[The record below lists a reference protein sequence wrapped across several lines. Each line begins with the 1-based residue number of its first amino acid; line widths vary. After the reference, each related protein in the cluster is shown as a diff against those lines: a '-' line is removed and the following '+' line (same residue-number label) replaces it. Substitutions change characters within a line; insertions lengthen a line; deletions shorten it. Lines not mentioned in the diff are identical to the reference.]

1 MQRVLK
7 ISKYRN
13 IGLDKPEKLVINN
26 SIKKGEAG
34 NLVILIGAN
43 NSGKSNVLDAL
54 KAIKDGKLQSRDVT
68 TLSFEEKD
76 RVPKVS
82 FEVEDKHNLISYDLT
97 YGAKQSFQINVE
109 DEEIPLP
116 SKEALKADVNAAV
129 EICKNYGRSID
140 LSSTIAKIDAFEGQ
154 MTKEFADEIR
164 NTITGSFRQPYGYS
178 LNDFARYMP
187 SNGYWAS
194 SYRQS
199 LPNSIEKANSYC
211 LSKYGIKFLPNIV
224 FYKEQFLSKN
234 DLQTAPGQIRNSLF
248 FISLFKA
255 IGIPLSEIENTYKQ
269 YDEFSNP
276 AILRKLKKK
285 IDSSISI
292 LTNQFNKL
300 YFAESDEYKFMLSLD
315 DSLISFGMARGKDED
330 PIMLEYQS
338 TGFRWFFNLFFNFL
352 GSNDLHPG
360 DIIVMDEPATNL
372 HPKGQQEL
380 RSFMKDF
387 AKKNDLTFI
396 IATHSP
402 FLIDVDNFDEL
413 RVISMENNRSKIDN
427 NFFAVNNGDPDSL
440 LPIKESLTIEQNVL
454 YNLNTEVVWVEG
466 ITDYNYLTM
475 FKALLGEK
483 NLAFLPCNGIGN
495 NDELQTGILKRLQSI
510 QFHKRNLLVDGDN
523 AGKKMKESCK
533 GTSFEDVVCV
543 SDLNEEGKT
552 FVEIEDL
559 FSKSDREKFGL
570 PDKTAISSSLMKA
583 NCTLDSFSEE
593 TIANFR
599 KLFELLKD

>member
-13 IGLDKPEKLVINN
+13 IGLDKPERLVINN
-26 SIKKGEAG
+26 SIKKGEVG

-54 KAIKDGKLQSRDVT
+54 KAIKDGTLQSRDVT

-129 EICKNYGRSID
+129 EICRNYGRSID

-154 MTKEFADEIR
+154 MTKEFADEIANEIT
-164 NTITGSFRQPYGYS
+164 NTFKVKLGSNFQSYVKS
-178 LNDFARYMP
+178 MP
-187 SNGYWAS
+187 ANGYWMSA
-194 SYRQS
+194 YRQQM
-199 LPNSIEKANSYC
+199 PDTIDKADSYC
-211 LSKYGIKFLPNIV
+211 LSKFGIKFLPKII
-224 FYKEQFLSKN
+224 FYKEQFLSRDN
-234 DLQTAPGQIRNSLF
+234 LQTTPSKIQESLF
-248 FISLFKA
+248 FTSLFKA
-255 IGIPLSEIENTYKQ
+255 IGINPSEIQNAYGQYK
-269 YDEFSNP
+269 EFHNP
-276 AILRKLKKK
+276 ATLNKLKKK
-285 IDSSISI
+285 IDNRIGN
-292 LTNQFNKL
+292 LNKQFNML

-380 RSFMKDF
+380 RSFIKDF

-427 NFFAVNNGDPDSL
+427 NFFAVNYGDPDSL

-510 QFHKRNLLVDGDN
+510 QFHKRNLLVDGDK

-533 GTSFEDVVCV
+533 GTSFEDVVCI